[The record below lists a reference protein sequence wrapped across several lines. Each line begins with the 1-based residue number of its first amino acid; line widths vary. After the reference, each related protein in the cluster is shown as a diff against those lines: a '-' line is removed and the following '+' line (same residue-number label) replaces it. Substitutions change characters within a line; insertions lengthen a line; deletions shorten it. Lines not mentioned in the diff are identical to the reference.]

1 MVTAPVVIVPEPD
14 TSSGAQRNLITPIQ
28 SPELP
33 SKPIT
38 TWFCG
43 QRRVQAAPLVA
54 PTTASFPASVMVTA
68 RPLMLTAPQTPPALC
83 SQG

>member
-1 MVTAPVVIVPEPD
+1 MVTAPAVIVPEPD
-14 TSSGAQRNLITPIQ
+14 TSSGAQRNSITPIQ
-28 SPELP
+28 SPALP

-54 PTTASFPASVMVTA
+54 AHHRQLPGLGDGHRQAVDA
-68 RPLMLTAPQTPPALC
+68 
-83 SQG
+83 